1 MLSNNLV
8 LKLLISETLFRGTLT
23 YAPIKELC
31 SLSVVIKFKTP
42 LKRGFLCFL
51 AKGTRD
57 QRNCLLNMILK
68 HHVK

>member
-23 YAPIKELC
+23 YIPIKELC
-31 SLSVVIKFKTP
+31 SLPVVIKFKTP

-51 AKGTRD
+51 AKGT
-57 QRNCLLNMILK
+57 
-68 HHVK
+68 